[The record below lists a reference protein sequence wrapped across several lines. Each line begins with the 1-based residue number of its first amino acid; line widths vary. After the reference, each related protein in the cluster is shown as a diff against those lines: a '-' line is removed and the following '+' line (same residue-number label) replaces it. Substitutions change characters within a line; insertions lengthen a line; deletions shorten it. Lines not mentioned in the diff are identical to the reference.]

1 LVPLLKLYTAPAG
14 SQTHRPAEILTIVL
28 CESIRMRFPQI
39 CELWEILINPSFVF
53 QVNFLLLLDCK
64 NKETKTKGLLMIQQ
78 NFEIKESS
86 KWWIKLDLTVLIY
99 SPMVTNAHKDMFTFY
114 RFTT

>member
-1 LVPLLKLYTAPAG
+1 
-14 SQTHRPAEILTIVL
+14 
-28 CESIRMRFPQI
+28 MRFPQI

-78 NFEIKESS
+78 NFEIKES
-86 KWWIKLDLTVLIY
+86 
-99 SPMVTNAHKDMFTFY
+99 
-114 RFTT
+114 